1 MCTKQYPFKK
11 KAGHKNSVHNL
22 VLKDMMK
29 EIVQNVKR
37 FSVGERTTG

>member
-1 MCTKQYPFKK
+1 MCTKQYSLQKQSWIQKFL
-11 KAGHKNSVHNL
+11 HNL

-37 FSVGERTTG
+37 FSVGDRTPG

>member
-1 MCTKQYPFKK
+1 MCIKQYSLKK
-11 KAGHKNSVHNL
+11 KAGHKNSVHSL

-37 FSVGERTTG
+37 FSVGERTPG